1 MTKQDEELLTNEMIE
16 RAKRLIP
23 MIRERA
29 KDAEQIRRL
38 HDETMREVERA
49 GLLQMLV
56 PKRWGGMGL
65 GLRALCEVAR
75 VLAHGDSSAAWTI
88 AFMIEHN
95 WMACHFDMEV
105 QKKLYAKKPYIRMA
119 APLIPD
125 GKAERVPGGFRV
137 TGKWRYASAMGNSDW
152 VFVSS
157 PVKEDGEDVVTC
169 FLMPIKDVTVHDEW
183 FFAGMAATSSTN
195 VSAKDAFVPEE
206 MAMEMEIFHTTDQH
220 PGAVHEEPLY
230 RYPILQSLFSM
241 MAAIIVG
248 SAEAVVELGKDRL
261 RESAPWGIKRV
272 TLQTSRFRWGVA
284 HQKARCARLVYDDL
298 LKTAIRKGDAQEPW
312 SLADEGQMALD
323 LMVIGTLC
331 KEAGRIILDGSG
343 SSAFQLSNPLQRYL
357 RDIDVLANHIGF
369 DEDVVGERGSRWVL
383 GLGRVP
389 GDPFPPR
396 ETPRRKAAGGSP

>member
-1 MTKQDEELLTNEMIE
+1 MIARAE
-16 RAKRLIP
+16 RLVP

-29 KDAEQIRRL
+29 RDAEELRRL
-38 HDETMREVERA
+38 PDEAMREVEEA
-49 GLLQMLV
+49 GFLQMLV

-95 WMACHFDMEV
+95 WMVCHLDMEL
-105 QKKLYAKKPYIRMA
+105 QKKLYAKRPYIRMA

-125 GKAERVPGGFRV
+125 GKALRVPGGFRV

-157 PVKEDGEDVVTC
+157 PVQEDGEAVVYC
-169 FLMPIKDVTVHDEW
+169 FLMPRADVTVHDEW

-206 MAMEMEIFHTTDQH
+206 MAIPMDIFHTTTGH
-220 PGAVHEEPLY
+220 PGAVHEESLY
-230 RYPILQSLFSM
+230 KYPILQSLFSM

-248 SAEAVVELGKDRL
+248 SAEAVVALGRERL
-261 RESAPWGIKRV
+261 KQHAPWGILRI
-272 TLQTSRFRWGVA
+272 TRETSRMRWGIA

-298 LKTAIRKGDAQEPW
+298 LKTAIRKGESQEPW
-312 SLADEGQMALD
+312 SLEDEGQMALD
-323 LMVIGTLC
+323 LMAIGTLC
-331 KEAGRIILDGSG
+331 KEAARIILDGSG
-343 SSAFQLSNPLQRYL
+343 SSAFQLDNPLQRYL

-396 ETPRRKAAGGSP
+396 ETPPRKAAGGAP

>member
-1 MTKQDEELLTNEMIE
+1 MIKQDEERLTDEMIE
-16 RAKRLIP
+16 RARRLVPI
-23 MIRERA
+23 IRARA
-29 KDAEQIRRL
+29 RDAEQLRRL
-38 HDETMREVERA
+38 HDETMRAVEEA
-49 GLLQMLV
+49 GFLQMLV

-75 VLAHGDSSAAWTI
+75 ELAHGDASAAWTI

-95 WMACHFDMEV
+95 WMACHLDMAL
-105 QKKLYAKKPYIRMA
+105 QKKLYAQRPYIRMA

-157 PVKEDGEDVVTC
+157 PVQEEGEAVVYC
-169 FLMPIKDVTVHDEW
+169 FLMPKDDVTVHDEW
-183 FFAGMAATSSTN
+183 YFAGMAATSSTN

-206 MAMEMEIFHTTDQH
+206 MAIPMDIFHTTTGH
-220 PGAVHEEPLY
+220 PGAVHEESLY

-248 SAEAVVELGKDRL
+248 AAEAVVALGRERL
-261 RESAPWGIKRV
+261 KQHAPWGILRV
-272 TLQTSRFRWGVA
+272 TRETSRMRWGIA

-298 LKTAIRKGDAQEPW
+298 LNTAIRKGETQEPW
-312 SLADEGQMALD
+312 SLEDEGQMALD
-323 LMVIGTLC
+323 LMAIGTLC
-331 KEAGRIILDGSG
+331 KEAARIILDGSG
-343 SSAFQLSNPLQRYL
+343 SSAFQLDNPLQRYL

-396 ETPRRKAAGGSP
+396 ETPQR